1 MSLAAPA
8 PERAVRIERT
18 LAQRVRRIMVWV
30 IVVSFGLAA
39 LSGIVVLLGGDLG
52 ETAARVIAT
61 TALVGAF
68 SVAVL
73 CCLSLVGRRLQVF
86 GFVGAAA
93 SVLTLALCLV
103 MLWGDD
109 LRFDDAV
116 FRWLW
121 TGVAATAAFSL
132 ASLLLLLADRRRA
145 AVRIGLAITLA
156 LFAVVLALVWY
167 LIWWSNTIDNEV
179 FARVLGI
186 AGILAALGGVV
197 VPVLSL
203 LLRDASVGS
212 AGAASAAVD
221 AASLPMA
228 QISPELAQRLA
239 AEAARRGVSVD
250 ELVAPL
256 LDAGP
261 YSSS

>member
-18 LAQRVRRIMVWV
+18 VAQRVRRIMVWV

-68 SVAVL
+68 SVAVR

-93 SVLTLALCLV
+93 SVLTLVLCLV

-167 LIWWSNTIDNEV
+167 LIW
-179 FARVLGI
+179 
-186 AGILAALGGVV
+186 
-197 VPVLSL
+197 
-203 LLRDASVGS
+203 
-212 AGAASAAVD
+212 
-221 AASLPMA
+221 
-228 QISPELAQRLA
+228 
-239 AEAARRGVSVD
+239 
-250 ELVAPL
+250 
-256 LDAGP
+256 
-261 YSSS
+261 